1 MRKLAF
7 VVLGILVVIVLLA
20 AIVPRFIDVNRYRG
34 RIQSELEQQLNRTVT
49 LGDMH
54 ASLLP
59 PSITVNNAVIGEDK
73 SFQTGRPF
81 GTAENLKISIQ
92 FFPLLRKEIAVNSI
106 ELVRPQV
113 ELVRNAQGVWNF
125 ASIGNRTVNGA
136 TTPPKQKGTPASQQ
150 NFG

>member
-81 GTAENLKISIQ
+81 GTAQQLKISLK
-92 FFPLLRKEIAVNSI
+92 FLPLLHKEIAVDSL

-113 ELVRNAQGVWNF
+113 ELVRNPQGVWNF
-125 ASIGNRTVNGA
+125 ANRQSHRQRRDYPGEVAGQA
-136 TTPPKQKGTPASQQ
+136 
-150 NFG
+150 